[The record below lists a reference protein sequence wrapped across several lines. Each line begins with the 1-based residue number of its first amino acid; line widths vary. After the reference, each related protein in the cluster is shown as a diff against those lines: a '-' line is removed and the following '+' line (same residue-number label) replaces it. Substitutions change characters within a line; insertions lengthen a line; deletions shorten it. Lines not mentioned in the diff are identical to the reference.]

1 MFFPRSCTSVTL
13 DKNVAMSNEKRGKHK
28 GGVYH
33 LNFHIVWCTKY
44 RRKYLVDLVA
54 DETKA
59 LISQKASEL
68 GLTIKVME
76 VMPDHVHV
84 FISSKPTLSPHVI
97 VRRFKGA
104 TSAILRERYPQLK
117 RSNTLWSSSYYVG
130 SVGEA
135 SESVIRNYI
144 ESQKGQ

>member
-1 MFFPRSCTSVTL
+1 
-13 DKNVAMSNEKRGKHK
+13 MSTTKRRKHK
-28 GGVYH
+28 GGVH
-33 LNFHIVWCTKY
+33 QLNFHLVWCTKY
-44 RRKYLVDLVA
+44 RRQYLVGLIA

-59 LISQKASEL
+59 LLSQKAAEMGIL
-68 GLTIKVME
+68 IEVME
-76 VMPDHVHV
+76 VMSDHVHI
-84 FISSKPTLSPHVI
+84 FISSKPTLSPHII
-97 VRRFKGA
+97 VKRFKGA

-130 SVGEA
+130 SVGSA